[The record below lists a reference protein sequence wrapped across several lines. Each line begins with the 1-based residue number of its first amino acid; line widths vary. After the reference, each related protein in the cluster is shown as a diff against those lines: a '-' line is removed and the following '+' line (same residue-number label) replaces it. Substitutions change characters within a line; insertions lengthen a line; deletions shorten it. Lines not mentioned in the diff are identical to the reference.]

1 VGLVAVWGRADGD
14 LYDPYGSSDPEPAPP
29 AKLRS
34 RVGASLIIVAL
45 LAATA
50 RGGWLIF
57 AGPTPGPVPNPI
69 PPTER
74 TEAPVGTSAPRTV
87 SSGVLPSV
95 AFVVRCLLSHEASD
109 DPILLPGKPGGSH
122 LHSFF
127 GNRTTD
133 ASSSFASLSGRPTSC
148 DDPGDTASY
157 WIPAPVGAKWTAIRA
172 YYGAGQLNPVDI
184 VPYPDGLALIGGN
197 PPQHDGHDQHTTSV
211 DATRRP
217 SVDHSA
223 GTKAVATEAAGKQA
237 AELQSARTKAA
248 DTQAAMW
255 SCGRAVDEPGWTVT
269 IPLCA
274 NGKELAARITFGQCV
289 QFPED
294 GEPKPSQP
302 QVLTKAVSPSDGK
315 CPTTHPLGIPELRIR
330 AELSGTPSALSSG
343 ALDSLHADFVNG
355 WDRST
360 LQTLVKVC
368 IWGQRTAEEIK
379 LCGLAGTGPRVTG
392 FGSSR

>member
-1 VGLVAVWGRADGD
+1 VWGRADGD

-34 RVGASLIIVAL
+34 RIGASLIIVAL

-57 AGPTPGPVPNPI
+57 AGPTPLPGPTPVPTPI
-69 PPTER
+69 PPTGR
-74 TEAPVGTSAPRTV
+74 TEAPKDTSTLRTV

-95 AFVVRCLLSHEASD
+95 AFVVRCRLSHEATD
-109 DPILLPGKPGGSH
+109 DPILLPGKPGASH

-133 ASSSFASLSGRPTSC
+133 ASSSFASLSGRQTSC

-157 WIPAPVGAKWTAIRA
+157 WIPTPVGAKWTAIRA
-172 YYGAGQLNPVDI
+172 YYGAGQLNPGDI
-184 VPYPDGLALIGGN
+184 APYPDGLALIGGN
-197 PPQHDGHDQHTTSV
+197 PPQPDGHDQHTDPRTTPADTSH
-211 DATRRP
+211 RP
-217 SVDHSA
+217 SEDHSA
-223 GTKAVATEAAGKQA
+223 GTKAVDP
-237 AELQSARTKAA
+237 KAS
-248 DTQAAMW
+248 DDQAAMW

-269 IPLCA
+269 VPQCA
-274 NGKELAARITFGQCV
+274 NGKQLAARITFGQCV
-289 QFPED
+289 QAPKNS
-294 GEPKPSQP
+294 EPNPSQP
-302 QVLTKAVSPSDGK
+302 SALMNAVSPLDGA

-343 ALDSLHADFVNG
+343 ALDSLHADFLNA
-355 WDRST
+355 WDSAT
-360 LQTLVKVC
+360 LRTLVRVC
-368 IWGQRTAEEIK
+368 IAGQRTVEEIK

-392 FGSSR
+392 FGSNRS